1 MKKKFTQGEW
11 VSRGFEKNSNGHV
24 SIDFKDGFIT
34 VYGGSTDGLDRQEKL
49 KFVEKAEANAKLI
62 AAAPDLLEATELA
75 KQFIDYAKQAGLKL
89 WSDKMQLMYE
99 TSAKLDNAIKK
110 ALE

>member
-1 MKKKFTQGEW
+1 MEKKFTQGEW

-62 AAAPDLLEATELA
+62 AAAPDLLECLLEAVESLELNES
-75 KQFIDYAKQAGLKL
+75 KRNKK
-89 WSDKMQLMYE
+89 WDK
-99 TSAKLDNAIKK
+99 AIKK
-110 ALE
+110 ALEQP

>member
-1 MKKKFTQGEW
+1 MEKKFTQGEW

-34 VYGGSTDGLDRQEKL
+34 VYGGSTYGLDRQEKL

-62 AAAPDLLEATELA
+62 AAAPDLLESCLA
-75 KQFIDYAKQAGLKL
+75 AKA
-89 WSDKMQLMYE
+89 MYE
-99 TSAKLDNAIKK
+99 AQGINENSRIGGDQYTKLIEAIKK